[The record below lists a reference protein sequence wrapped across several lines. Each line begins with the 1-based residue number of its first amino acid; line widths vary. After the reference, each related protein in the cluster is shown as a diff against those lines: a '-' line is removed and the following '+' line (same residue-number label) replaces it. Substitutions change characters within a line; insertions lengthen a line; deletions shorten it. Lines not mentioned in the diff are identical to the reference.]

1 MTVYRIPVPSVLRA
15 AFPTNGLRAEM
26 ERAMDEVFAPRT
38 EWPLPAAD
46 AREDATSF
54 TLELDL
60 PGVAA
65 EHVEVTA
72 EEGVLTIRAERRARE
87 VATDER
93 FVIAERAYGKVER
106 RFRLPKT
113 ADQNAIT
120 ASFTNGVLT
129 VRIAKLVPAQP
140 RRVPISVNVA
150 APTPSVAETSSA
162 QS

>member
-15 AFPTNGLRAEM
+15 AFPTNGVRAEM
-26 ERAMDEVFAPRT
+26 ERAFDEMFAPRT
-38 EWPLPAAD
+38 AAALPAAD
-46 AREDATSF
+46 AREDAASF

-65 EHVEVTA
+65 EHVEVMA

-87 VATDER
+87 LGGEEH
-93 FVIAERAYGKVER
+93 FVISERVHGKVER

-113 ADQNAIT
+113 ADQNAIS
-120 ASFTNGVLT
+120 ASFANGVLS
-129 VRIAKLVPAQP
+129 VRIAKLLPAQP
-140 RRVPISVNVA
+140 RRVPIAVNVSTPA
-150 APTPSVAETSSA
+150 PSVADASSA